1 MAIARGARDRLG
13 FKAIEREETPM
24 FHLNLRSKIF
34 ALAAGALIGAGA
46 VGSAVAADYELDP
59 SHAHVVFQVSHLGY
73 ATTVGQFEKI
83 DAKVS
88 VDWDAP
94 AEGKLE
100 VTIDA
105 ASVDSNWPAR
115 DEHLRKA
122 DFLHV
127 EKYPTIEFVST
138 DIEVTGEN
146 TALITGNLTLL
157 GQTRP
162 VTLVTELNKHGPHP
176 MTKRDHFGVS
186 ATTMIKRSDYGMT
199 YAVPM
204 VGDEVELR
212 IEAEFMGPENPA
224 EAE

>member
-1 MAIARGARDRLG
+1 
-13 FKAIEREETPM
+13 M
-24 FHLNLRSKIF
+24 FQFNLKSRIIGM
-34 ALAAGALIGAGA
+34 AAGALIGAGA
-46 VGSAVAADYELDP
+46 AGGALAADYVLDP
-59 SHAHVVFQVSHLGY
+59 SHVHVVFKVSHLGY

-94 AEGKLE
+94 ADGKLE

-122 DFLHV
+122 DFLDV

-138 DIEVTGEN
+138 DIEVTGED

-162 VTLVTELNKHGPHP
+162 VTLVTALNKHGPHP
-176 MTKRDHFGVS
+176 MTKREHFGIS

-212 IEAEFMGPENPA
+212 IEAEFMAAEDAA